1 LVLPRS
7 TSNGTLQPAALLLA
21 RQLIRV
27 RRNLELEAPHG
38 PAWTATSEW
47 VDDLERQIRDLG
59 VEVELAIALALTER
73 SRRQPVA

>member
-1 LVLPRS
+1 VP
-7 TSNGTLQPAALLLA
+7 TAALLLA

-27 RRNLELEAPHG
+27 RRSLELEAPHG

-59 VEVELAIALALTER
+59 VEVDLAVSIALEER
-73 SRRQPVA
+73 SRRQPSA

>member
-1 LVLPRS
+1 VP
-7 TSNGTLQPAALLLA
+7 TAALLLA

-27 RRNLELEAPHG
+27 RRNLDLEAPHS

-59 VEVELAIALALTER
+59 VDVELAVSVALEER